1 MKKHPTSGLIPENF
15 TFARQPIYRPPAE
28 IVRHAMQRGS
38 VASNHTPNIIDSSP
52 FTPAINSSTLSETRS
67 ARNSTESADL
77 SSDPN
82 LSLAEGRSKRK
93 RVAPTRFE
101 DEDYEEASPFSK
113 KKTTKIPTPMSQAP
127 ANPSSN
133 KNLPSKSSAQPQA
146 KQGPM
151 NFAEKR
157 RHLQH
162 QLLEQINE
170 QRKTKIQIE
179 EKPQQQLEQQQQQQ
193 QPQANGDTE
202 SDKESVEKSARK
214 SIMTGSVKSETS
226 EVEEKK
232 EAEKEP
238 EQVQVAG
245 APCSIMCPGRRGML
259 PNLMCSRCFC
269 LYHLDC
275 VPGGIFMKEPRVFVC
290 PVSQSN
296 FYSNFQTYVFQT
308 YIFLINRTVFHL
320 MT

>member
-52 FTPAINSSTLSETRS
+52 FTPAINISTLSETRS

-93 RVAPTRFE
+93 RVAPARFE

-113 KKTTKIPTPMSQAP
+113 KKATKMPTPMSQVP
-127 ANPSSN
+127 VNPSSN
-133 KNLPSKSSAQPQA
+133 KNLPNKSSAQPQA

-179 EKPQQQLEQQQQQQ
+179 EKPQQQLEQQ
-193 QPQANGDTE
+193 PQANGNGE

-214 SIMTGSVKSETS
+214 SIMTGSVKSDTS
-226 EVEEKK
+226 EAEEKK
-232 EAEKEP
+232 EPEKEP

-275 VPGGIFMKEPRVFVC
+275 VPGGIFLKEPRVFVC
-290 PVSQSN
+290 PVSRLNLGLN
-296 FYSNFQTYVFQT
+296 FLTYVF
-308 YIFLINRTVFHL
+308 LIYRIVFHL